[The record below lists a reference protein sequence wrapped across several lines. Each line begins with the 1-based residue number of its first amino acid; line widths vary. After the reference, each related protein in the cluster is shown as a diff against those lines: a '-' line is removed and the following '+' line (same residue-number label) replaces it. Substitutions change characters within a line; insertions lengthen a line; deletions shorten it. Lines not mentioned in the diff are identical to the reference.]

1 MVKIFI
7 DAGHGGTDSGAVG
20 NGLQEKAL
28 TLTIAKKIETLL
40 KSYENVSV
48 RMSRT
53 NDTTL
58 SLTQRTNAANAW
70 GADFFLSVHINA
82 GGGTGYEDYRYN
94 TLSAT
99 STAGKIQAAIHGA
112 VMNELKPFGVFDRGA
127 KSANF
132 HVLRESNMNAVL
144 TENLFIDTK
153 TDADLLK
160 RNDVLDAIARGHATG
175 IVKAFNLKVKTT
187 TTPPIQSTQPTPKP
201 ATTTTTSS
209 VPSIMYDAHIQGIG
223 WQGWKKD
230 GQTAGT
236 TGESKRLEALTV
248 RLENTAAELEMQG
261 HVQGKGWT
269 TIRGNGEV
277 IGTIGLGL
285 RMEAIRLKVTGLNVQ
300 YRVHVEYEG
309 WTDWKRNGEEAG
321 TTGQSKRIEAIEI
334 KFV

>member
-20 NGLQEKAL
+20 NGLQEKVL

-53 NDTTL
+53 TDTTL
-58 SLTQRTNAANAW
+58 SLTQRTNAANTW

-82 GGGTGYEDYRYN
+82 GGGSGYEDYRYN

-99 STAGKIQAAIHGA
+99 SNAGKIQAAIHAA
-112 VMNELKPFGVFDRGA
+112 VMNELKAFGVIDRGA

-132 HVLRESNMNAVL
+132 HVLRESNMNAML

-153 TDADLLK
+153 ADADLLK
-160 RNDVLDAIARGHATG
+160 RNDVLDAIARGHVTG
-175 IVKAFNLKVKTT
+175 IAKAFNLKVKTT
-187 TTPPIQSTQPTPKP
+187 QPAQSTQPAQKP
-201 ATTTTTSS
+201 VATTTTSS
-209 VPSIMYDAHIQGIG
+209 APSIIYDAHIQGVG
-223 WQGWKKD
+223 WQGWKRD

-248 RLENTAAELEMQG
+248 RLENTNAALEMQG
-261 HVQGKGWT
+261 HIQGKGWT
-269 TIRGNGEV
+269 AIRGNGEV

>member
-7 DAGHGGTDSGAVG
+7 DPGHGGTDSGAVG

-40 KSYENVSV
+40 KSYEDVSV

-58 SLTQRTNAANAW
+58 SLTQRTNAANTW
-70 GADFFLSVHINA
+70 GADFFLSIHINA
-82 GGGTGYEDYRYN
+82 GGGSGYEDYRYN

-99 STAGKIQAAIHGA
+99 SNAGKIQAAIHTA
-112 VMNELKPFGVFDRGA
+112 VMNELKAFGVFDRGV

-132 HVLRESNMNAVL
+132 HVLRESNMNAML

-153 TDADLLK
+153 ADADLLK
-160 RNDVLDAIARGHATG
+160 RNDVLDAIARGHVTG
-175 IVKAFNLKVKTT
+175 IAKTYNLKVKATQPT
-187 TTPPIQSTQPTPKP
+187 QSTQPAPKP
-201 ATTTTTSS
+201 ATTSS
-209 VPSIMYDAHIQGIG
+209 TPSIMYDAHIQGIG

-248 RLENTAAELEMQG
+248 RLVNTDAELEMQG

-269 TIRGNGEV
+269 TLRGNGEV

-285 RMEAIRLKVTGLNVQ
+285 RMEAIRIKVTGLNVQ

-309 WTDWKRNGEEAG
+309 WTEWKRNGEDAG

>member
-7 DAGHGGTDSGAVG
+7 DAGHGGTDTGAVG

-28 TLTIAKKIETLL
+28 TLTIAKKIEAIL

-53 NDTTL
+53 SDTTL

-82 GGGTGYEDYRYN
+82 GGGSGYEDYRYN

-99 STAGKIQAAIHGA
+99 SNTGKIQAAIHTA
-112 VMNELKPFGVFDRGA
+112 VMNELKVFGVFDRGA

-144 TENLFIDTK
+144 TENLFVDTK
-153 TDADLLK
+153 ADADLIK
-160 RNDVLDAIARGHATG
+160 RNDVLDAIARGHVTG
-175 IVKAFNLKVKTT
+175 IAKAFNLKVKTT
-187 TTPPIQSTQPTPKP
+187 QPTQKP
-201 ATTTTTSS
+201 ATTTTASS
-209 VPSIMYDAHIQGIG
+209 APSIMYDAHIQGIG
-223 WQGWKKD
+223 WQGWKRD

-248 RLENTAAELEMQG
+248 RLKNPNAELEMQG

-269 TIRGNGEV
+269 TLRGNGEV

-300 YRVHVEYEG
+300 YRVHVEYDG
-309 WTDWKRNGEEAG
+309 WTEWKRNGEEAG

>member
-7 DAGHGGTDSGAVG
+7 DPGHGGTDSGAVG

-40 KSYENVSV
+40 KSYEDVSV

-58 SLTQRTNAANAW
+58 SLTQRTNAANTW
-70 GADFFLSVHINA
+70 GADFFLSIHINA
-82 GGGTGYEDYRYN
+82 GGGSGYEDYRYN

-99 STAGKIQAAIHGA
+99 SNAGKIQAAIHTA
-112 VMNELKPFGVFDRGA
+112 VMNELKAFGVFDRGV

-132 HVLRESNMNAVL
+132 HVLRESNMNAML

-153 TDADLLK
+153 ADADLLK
-160 RNDVLDAIARGHATG
+160 RNDVLDAIARGHVTG
-175 IVKAFNLKVKTT
+175 IAKAYNLKVKA
-187 TTPPIQSTQPTPKP
+187 TQPTQLTQPAPKP
-201 ATTTTTSS
+201 ATTSS
-209 VPSIMYDAHIQGIG
+209 TPSIMYDAHIQGIG

-248 RLENTAAELEMQG
+248 RLVNTDAELEMQG

-269 TIRGNGEV
+269 TLRGNGEV

-285 RMEAIRLKVTGLNVQ
+285 RMEAIRIKVTGLNVQ

-309 WTDWKRNGEEAG
+309 WTEWKRNGEDAG